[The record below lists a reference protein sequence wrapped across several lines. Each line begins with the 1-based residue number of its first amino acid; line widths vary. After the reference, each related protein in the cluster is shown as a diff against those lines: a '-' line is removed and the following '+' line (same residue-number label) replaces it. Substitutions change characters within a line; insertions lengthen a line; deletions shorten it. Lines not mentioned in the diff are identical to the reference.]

1 MEFYLRRINPIVAL
15 AILLIC
21 TWIWLGG
28 YFLNFD
34 GGETSFQEGV
44 SIIDPSEMGFSLYF
58 FAKGLFCSAMLLL
71 FGEFLRKYLAKS

>member
-1 MEFYLRRINPIVAL
+1 MEFYLRRINPVVAL
-15 AILLIC
+15 VILLIC

-28 YFLNFD
+28 YFLNLG

-44 SIIDPSEMGFSLYF
+44 SIIDPGEMAFSLYF

-71 FGEFLRKYLAKS
+71 FGEFLKKYLAKN